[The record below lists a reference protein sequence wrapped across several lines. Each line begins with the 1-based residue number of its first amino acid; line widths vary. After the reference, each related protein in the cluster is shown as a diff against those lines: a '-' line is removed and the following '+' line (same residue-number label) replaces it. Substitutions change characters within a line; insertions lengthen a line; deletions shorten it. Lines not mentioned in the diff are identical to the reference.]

1 MPGTDR
7 VPLSLMLRQPATIWR
22 HTTVELW
29 KLLLVTTAVLV
40 GVISFAITIKPLA
53 DGQLSAFDAIR
64 FMLLA
69 SVPMLAYALPFAA
82 GFAATLVF
90 HRMAQDNELSASH
103 AGGVSHRTL
112 LMPAVVSG
120 LVLAVVVGLLSDQVI
135 PRFLRTME
143 KMITEDVARLM
154 VNRLGAGET
163 VEFGGNLI
171 YADTVQRIDPST
183 MKTATGAEDVISLY
197 RASFG
202 RLGPDKKLEA
212 GGTAERAFIV
222 IYREGEEERG
232 AGSIVRL
239 VASNYNSWGDT
250 FVAESTDQL
259 VYDFAVPGAFRDDP
273 KFWSFVEL
281 AEIAS
286 DPKLM
291 VKIANHHHRL
301 ALRAASLAMLAE
313 VDRQLRTEGRA
324 TLTTTQGETIT
335 IIGRGMGTVNWLS
348 RGLLPTK
355 PGGEIVIER
364 QRPGGAVTRTSAKR
378 AFIDTLQLD
387 ELAATRVLGRIVL
400 EEVTTSGVDEAAGR
414 RKEQQITG
422 VLAPSDQTASLG
434 ALTYDELLERTGVG
448 KEDTPPAIAEVHAQ
462 SVRSEMSLQ
471 REIVSKRH
479 LRLAMSA
486 TCLVMVLL
494 GAAMAMKLREA
505 LPLTVYLW
513 AFFPALIAV
522 LTISTAEQFAH
533 QSGWPGLVVMWGSVI
548 GLLVYAG
555 MTYKRVALR

>member
-1 MPGTDR
+1 M
-7 VPLSLMLRQPATIWR
+7 TIWK

-29 KLLLVTTAVLV
+29 KLLLLTTAVLV

-112 LMPAVVSG
+112 LTPALVSG

-143 KMITEDVARLM
+143 KMITGDMARLM

-163 VEFGGNLI
+163 VEFNGNLI

-183 MKTATGAEDVISLY
+183 MKNASGAEDVISLY
-197 RASFG
+197 RPVFG

-239 VASNYNSWGDT
+239 VASNYNSWGNT
-250 FVAESTDQL
+250 FVAESSDQL

-281 AEIAS
+281 GEIARN
-286 DPKLM
+286 PKLM

-301 ALRAASLAMLAE
+301 ALRSASLAMLE
-313 VDRQLRTEGRA
+313 ELDRQLRAQGKA

-335 IIGRGMGTVNWLS
+335 IIGRGMGTVSWLS
-348 RGLLPTK
+348 RGLWPTK

-378 AFIDTLQLD
+378 AFFDTSQLD

-400 EEVTTSGVDEAAGR
+400 EEVTTTGDDEAAGR
-414 RKEQQITG
+414 RREQQITG
-422 VLAPSDQTASLG
+422 ILAPSDQTASLE
-434 ALTYDELLERTGVG
+434 ALTYHELLERTGFG
-448 KEDTPPAIAEVHAQ
+448 KEDTLPAIAEVHKQ
-462 SVRSEMSLQ
+462 SARSETGLQ
-471 REIVSKRH
+471 REIVSKSHMRV
-479 LRLAMSA
+479 AMSA
-486 TCLVMVLL
+486 ACLVMVLV
-494 GAAMAMKLREA
+494 GATVAMKLREA

-513 AFFPALIAV
+513 AFFPALGAV
-522 LTISTAEQFAH
+522 LTISTAEQLA
-533 QSGWPGLVVMWGSVI
+533 QDSGWPGLVLMWGAVV
-548 GLLVYAG
+548 GLLGYALA
-555 MTYKRVALR
+555 TYKRVAVR